1 MASQAV
7 APSPNITEWSAA
19 AETVENISTDSG
31 AAVDETALDEMLRG
45 SKGMLQYWTA
55 APELV
60 VLMSVMDYRGLNGTE
75 SVATAEQLTVAEAD
89 ALEADLTGALRLLT
103 GDNYQRFAAIHR
115 EAVAVGEPT
124 RLSRPRQ
131 IVVGRYDGLRRTRS
145 MIGFGGRAARADGHI
160 IGGAVLLD
168 RDYDQTSDLRRL
180 LRTHEL
186 GHALGFNHLQ
196 TQTSIMNPAI
206 GPEPT
211 RFDRVAIRIAF
222 DRAHNNAAN

>member
-7 APSPNITEWSAA
+7 APRPNITEWSAA
-19 AETVENISTDSG
+19 AETVENTSTDSG
-31 AAVDETALDEMLRG
+31 AAVDGTALDEMLRG

-60 VLMSVMDYRGLNGTE
+60 VLMSVMDYRGLNGAE
-75 SVATAEQLTVAEAD
+75 SVATADQLTVAEAD

-115 EAVAVGEPT
+115 EVVAVGERT

-131 IVVGRYDGLRRTRS
+131 IVVGRYGGLRRTRS

-168 RDYDQTSDLRRL
+168 REYDETSDLRRL

-186 GHALGFNHLQ
+186 GHALGFNHVQ

-222 DRAHNNAAN
+222 DRAHNHAAN